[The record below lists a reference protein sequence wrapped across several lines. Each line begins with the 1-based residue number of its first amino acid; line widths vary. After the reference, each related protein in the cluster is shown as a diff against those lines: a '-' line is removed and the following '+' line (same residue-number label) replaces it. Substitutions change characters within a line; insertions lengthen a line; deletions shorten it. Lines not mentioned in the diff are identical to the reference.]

1 MKIPS
6 KKRKLAVIV
15 AIILIVSSSGIF
27 VMWYLV
33 EHDKITF
40 SQAAERALAFIRK
53 DETLKDYEITHV
65 RSTSRWDGFQS
76 NGRATVWCFDIYNS
90 SLLSQNHTSGEFC
103 EFYTVEVRTNQI
115 TYTKHI
121 KSWEYS
127 GSGYPVLD
135 ENTLKKCIDSNMAMK
150 IVYENPEIKQ
160 FVDKYGDCRV
170 TILLKRYDT
179 YNISHDH
186 YDVPHTPTEDPIWE
200 ITLEYQPA
208 FAEGVSL
215 ATIWLNATNGETLHV
230 YADLSGPSSLW
241 PSADLCGICYFW
253 ELPIF
258 ATVAIVLAIWVWV
271 RVRKEAKIR

>member
-1 MKIPS
+1 
-6 KKRKLAVIV
+6 
-15 AIILIVSSSGIF
+15 
-27 VMWYLV
+27 MWYLV

-53 DETLKDYEITHV
+53 DETLKDYEIKDIGT
-65 RSTSRWDGFQS
+65 TTKEGGLQS
-76 NGRATVWCFDIYNS
+76 NGKATVWYFYLYNS
-90 SLLSQNHTSGEFC
+90 SSLTQNHTSDEL
-103 EFYTVEVRTNQI
+103 YVVYVVEVRTDRI
-115 TYTKHI
+115 TYKNYI
-121 KSWEYS
+121 AAWN
-127 GSGYPVLD
+127 GIGYPVLD
-135 ENTLKKCIDSNMAMK
+135 ENALKKCIDSNVAMK
-150 IVYENPEIKQ
+150 IAYENPDIKQ
-160 FVDKYGDCRV
+160 FVDKYGDWRV

-208 FAEGVSL
+208 FVEGGSL

-230 YADLSGPSSLW
+230 DADLSGPSSLW

-253 ELPIF
+253 GLPIF